1 MDNSFFTNSEENNSN
16 LRFEKKY
23 RVSLSEYFAIKN
35 SLIPHLNFDA
45 FTKIAPMNKYLV
57 RSLYFD
63 TRDYRTYKEKINGDS
78 NRIKFRIRTYD
89 SQPRENADIRVE
101 LKVRVGNLMEK
112 HWSFISLQ
120 QYETLLKKQKT
131 RLDNNPVLV
140 EFLRYIYKWDLVP
153 KTLVQYLR
161 EGFQS
166 KRQDG
171 IRITFD
177 HNIQCAYSKE
187 LFPKEVHWRKHYY
200 SYVVMEI
207 KYKENFPFWLNNLVH
222 SYNLKIVPN
231 SKYTN
236 SIELASKD
244 ITLAAW

>member
-1 MDNSFFTNSEENNSN
+1 MSLNFFKTSDENNSN

-23 RVSLSEYFAIKN
+23 RINLREYYAIKN
-35 SLIPHLNFDA
+35 SLAPYMNFDS
-45 FTKIAPMNKYLV
+45 FTRIAPNNKYLV

-63 TRDYRTYKEKINGDS
+63 TRDYKTYKEKINGDS

-89 SQPRENADIRVE
+89 PQPRENADIRVE
-101 LKVRVGNLMEK
+101 LKVRVGNSMEK
-112 HWSFISLQ
+112 FWSFISLQ
-120 QYETLLKKQKT
+120 QYETLLNKQKT
-131 RLDNNPVLV
+131 HPDNNPVLV

-161 EGFQS
+161 EGYQS

-177 HNIQCAYSKE
+177 HDIKCAYSKD
-187 LFPKEVHWRKHYY
+187 LFPSNIHWRKHYH
-200 SYVVMEI
+200 SFIVMEI

-244 ITLAAW
+244 ISLAAW